1 MFSKFYQSELAFLRA
16 TGSAYAEAHPQ
27 AAGFLSGRGNDPD
40 VERLLE
46 GFAFLAARIRERLED
61 GLPEVTHDLT
71 ELLLPQYLRPLPAAT
86 VVEFTP
92 LQGAQALAD
101 EQAGNANRLRIEAV
115 RELQASPVRRLVKG
129 APVAGDAGV
138 AGAG

>member
-92 LQGAQALAD
+92 LPGA
-101 EQAGNANRLRIEAV
+101 LRV
-115 RELQASPVRRLVKG
+115 RGRVP
-129 APVAGDAGV
+129 
-138 AGAG
+138 AGAELASVPVDGTACL